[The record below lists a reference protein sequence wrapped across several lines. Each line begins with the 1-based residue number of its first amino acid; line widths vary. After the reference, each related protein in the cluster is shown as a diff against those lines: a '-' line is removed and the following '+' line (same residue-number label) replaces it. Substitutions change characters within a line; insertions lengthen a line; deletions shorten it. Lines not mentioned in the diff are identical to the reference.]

1 MLVISIQLSWNY
13 IRTRSC
19 ALKTNRTYLYII
31 ITIFVGDVYKII
43 EKSNMWPDKEAE
55 IDYLNFGYM
64 VDMIADIATNREL
77 SPSTIGLYGDWG
89 SGKSSLMKLAL
100 QKIKEKNPKCG
111 EEKNTIKNLCIE
123 FNGWLFEGYED
134 AKTSLCGA
142 ILDALADEKLFSKEV
157 SDHAKELIKKIDFK
171 KILSKGIKY
180 GLDFFLTGGFGA
192 LTDLTL
198 SSILSAIKANAGEV
212 QAKDIE
218 DILSKL
224 KENDKTRTEIK
235 NFRDEFKN
243 LLNKSKVENVVV
255 FIDELDR
262 CLPDTVLEVFEA
274 MRLFLFVEGMSFVIG
289 ADERLI
295 QYSIKS
301 KYKEIPGNNLDIGK
315 EYLEKVIQYPLY
327 IPQLTRAEVNQ
338 YLACLLLRQTLADDE
353 KFKEILD
360 IVYALAPDQDFSM
373 ELINGKAPD
382 IAEDC
387 KKDIALA
394 RQISSVL
401 APSINGNPRQCKR
414 FLNTLYMRLELAKA
428 RHVTLDKNILAKL
441 MLAEYFNPEFFK
453 AVTKP
458 ENREL
463 FKSFE
468 KGEELSDEN
477 PFATWKEKDWV
488 KKWLQNGTRLDDEKL
503 DKYVYFADVKNRY
516 GQSNLDLLSPTARIC
531 YEQLVDG
538 TEMNRSA
545 ALKLVDKLAPGEK
558 AIIASEVFAV
568 IENTST
574 MNVEVLRS
582 YTEFCMKAGMTG
594 DALTKLMEQPAS
606 KYNAIAYSQLTPF
619 IAKLSPDEAKRLNDY
634 LSANTVVKDAIE
646 RQAKLFKSIKPSN
659 KK

>member
-1 MLVISIQLSWNY
+1 
-13 IRTRSC
+13 
-19 ALKTNRTYLYII
+19 
-31 ITIFVGDVYKII
+31 
-43 EKSNMWPDKEAE
+43 MWPDKEAE

-64 VDMIADIATNREL
+64 VDMVVDIATNRDL

-89 SGKSSLMKLAL
+89 SGKSSLMKLA
-100 QKIKEKNPKCG
+100 QKKI
-111 EEKNTIKNLCIE
+111 EEKNTEIGDEKDSIKTLCIE

-134 AKTSLCGA
+134 TKTSLCGV
-142 ILDALADEKLFSKEV
+142 ILDALADEKRFSKEIT
-157 SDHAKELIKKIDFK
+157 DYAKSLIKKIDFN
-171 KILSKGIKY
+171 KILGKSIKY
-180 GLDFFLTGGFGA
+180 GLDFFLTGGIGA

-198 SSILSAIKANAGEV
+198 SSVLSTIKTNVSEV
-212 QAKDIE
+212 QAKDLE
-218 DILSKL
+218 EILNKF
-224 KENDKTRTEIK
+224 KKDDKTRTEIK
-235 NFRDEFKN
+235 NFREEFKQ
-243 LLNKSKVENVVV
+243 LLQKSNVENVVV

-301 KYKEIPGNNLDIGK
+301 KYKEVPGNNLDIGK

-338 YLACLLLRQTLADDE
+338 YLACLLLRETLTE
-353 KFKEILD
+353 NQFKEILS
-360 IVYALAPDQDFSM
+360 IIYTLAPNQDFSM
-373 ELINGKAPD
+373 EQISDKAPD
-382 IAEDC
+382 IAESC
-387 KKDIALA
+387 KKDMALA

-414 FLNTLYMRLELAKA
+414 FLNTLYMRLKLAKA
-428 RHVTLDKNILAKL
+428 RNVALDKNILAKL

-463 FKSFE
+463 FKAFE
-468 KGEELSDEN
+468 KGEELNDDN
-477 PFATWKEKDWV
+477 PFAVWKEKDWV
-488 KKWLQNGTRLDDEKL
+488 KKWMQNGTRLDEEKL

-516 GQSNLDLLSPTARIC
+516 GQSSLDMLSPTARKC

-538 TEMNRSA
+538 TEMNRNA
-545 ALKLVDKLAPGEK
+545 ALKLVDKLVPGEK

-574 MNVEVLRS
+574 INVEVLRS
-582 YTEFCMKAGMTG
+582 YTEFCIKAGMTE
-594 DALTKLMEQPAS
+594 DALKKLMEQPVS
-606 KYNAIAYSQLTPF
+606 KYNAVACGQLASF
-619 IAKLSPDEAKRLNDY
+619 ISNLSPDKATMFNDY
-634 LSANTVVKDAIE
+634 LSTNPELKSTIE
-646 RQAKLFKSIKPSN
+646 RQARLNSIVSSN

>member
-1 MLVISIQLSWNY
+1 
-13 IRTRSC
+13 
-19 ALKTNRTYLYII
+19 
-31 ITIFVGDVYKII
+31 
-43 EKSNMWPDKEAE
+43 MWPDKEAE

-64 VDMIADIATNREL
+64 VDMVVDIATNRDL

-89 SGKSSLMKLAL
+89 SGKSSLMKLA
-100 QKIKEKNPKCG
+100 QKKI
-111 EEKNTIKNLCIE
+111 EEKNTEIGDEKDSIKTLCIE

-134 AKTSLCGA
+134 TKTSLCGV
-142 ILDALADEKLFSKEV
+142 ILDALADEKRFSKEIT
-157 SDHAKELIKKIDFK
+157 DYAKTLIKKIDFN
-171 KILSKGIKY
+171 KILGKGIKY
-180 GLDFFLTGGFGA
+180 GLDFFLTGGIGA

-198 SSILSAIKANAGEV
+198 SSVLSTIKTNVSEV
-212 QAKDIE
+212 QAKDLE
-218 DILSKL
+218 EILNKF
-224 KENDKTRTEIK
+224 KKDDKTRTEIK
-235 NFRDEFKN
+235 NFREEFKQ
-243 LLNKSKVENVVV
+243 LLQKSNVENVVV

-301 KYKEIPGNNLDIGK
+301 KYKEVPGNNLDIGK

-338 YLACLLLRQTLADDE
+338 YLACLLLRETLTE
-353 KFKEILD
+353 NQFKEILS
-360 IVYALAPDQDFSM
+360 IIYTLAPNQDFSM
-373 ELINGKAPD
+373 EQISDKAPD
-382 IAEDC
+382 IAESC
-387 KKDIALA
+387 KKNMALA

-414 FLNTLYMRLELAKA
+414 FLNTLYMRLKLAKA
-428 RHVTLDKNILAKL
+428 RNVALDKNILAKL

-463 FKSFE
+463 FKAFE
-468 KGEELSDEN
+468 KGEELNDDN
-477 PFATWKEKDWV
+477 PFAVWKEKDWV
-488 KKWLQNGTRLDDEKL
+488 KKWMQNGTRLDEEKL

-516 GQSNLDLLSPTARIC
+516 GQSSLDMLSPTARKC

-538 TEMNRSA
+538 TEMNRNA
-545 ALKLVDKLAPGEK
+545 ALKLVDKLVPGEK

-574 MNVEVLRS
+574 INVEVLRS
-582 YTEFCMKAGMTG
+582 YTEFCIKAGMTE
-594 DALTKLMEQPAS
+594 DALKKLME
-606 KYNAIAYSQLTPF
+606 
-619 IAKLSPDEAKRLNDY
+619 
-634 LSANTVVKDAIE
+634 
-646 RQAKLFKSIKPSN
+646 
-659 KK
+659 

>member
-1 MLVISIQLSWNY
+1 
-13 IRTRSC
+13 
-19 ALKTNRTYLYII
+19 
-31 ITIFVGDVYKII
+31 
-43 EKSNMWPDKEAE
+43 MWPDKEAE

-64 VDMIADIATNREL
+64 VDMVVDIATNRDL

-89 SGKSSLMKLAL
+89 SGKSSLMKLA
-100 QKIKEKNPKCG
+100 QKKI
-111 EEKNTIKNLCIE
+111 EEKNTEIGDEKDSIKTLCIE

-134 AKTSLCGA
+134 TKTSLCGV
-142 ILDALADEKLFSKEV
+142 ILDALADEKRFSKEIT
-157 SDHAKELIKKIDFK
+157 DYAKTLIKKIDFN
-171 KILSKGIKY
+171 KILGKGIKY
-180 GLDFFLTGGFGA
+180 GLDFFLTGGIGA

-198 SSILSAIKANAGEV
+198 SSVLSTIKTNVSEV
-212 QAKDIE
+212 QAKDLE
-218 DILSKL
+218 EILNKF
-224 KENDKTRTEIK
+224 KKDDKTRTEIK
-235 NFRDEFKN
+235 NFREEFKQ
-243 LLNKSKVENVVV
+243 LLQKSNVENVVV

-301 KYKEIPGNNLDIGK
+301 KYKEVPGNNLDIGK

-338 YLACLLLRQTLADDE
+338 YLACLLLRETLTE
-353 KFKEILD
+353 NQFKEILS
-360 IVYALAPDQDFSM
+360 IIYTLAPNQDFSM
-373 ELINGKAPD
+373 EQISAKAPD
-382 IAEDC
+382 IAESC
-387 KKDIALA
+387 KKDMALA

-414 FLNTLYMRLELAKA
+414 FLNTLYMRLKLAKA
-428 RHVTLDKNILAKL
+428 RNVALDKNILAKL

-463 FKSFE
+463 FKAFE
-468 KGEELSDEN
+468 KGEELNDDN
-477 PFATWKEKDWV
+477 PFAVWKEKDWV
-488 KKWLQNGTRLDDEKL
+488 KKWMQNGTRLDEEKL

-516 GQSNLDLLSPTARIC
+516 GQSSLDMLSPTARKC

-538 TEMNRSA
+538 TEMNRNA
-545 ALKLVDKLAPGEK
+545 ALKLVDKLVPGEK

-574 MNVEVLRS
+574 INVEVLRS
-582 YTEFCMKAGMTG
+582 YTEFCIKAGMTE
-594 DALTKLMEQPAS
+594 DALKKLMEQPVS
-606 KYNAIAYSQLTPF
+606 KYNAVACGQLASF
-619 IAKLSPDEAKRLNDY
+619 ISNLSPDKATMFNDY
-634 LSANTVVKDAIE
+634 LSTNPELKSTIE
-646 RQAKLFKSIKPSN
+646 RQARLNSIVSSN

>member
-1 MLVISIQLSWNY
+1 
-13 IRTRSC
+13 
-19 ALKTNRTYLYII
+19 
-31 ITIFVGDVYKII
+31 
-43 EKSNMWPDKEAE
+43 MWPDKEAE

-64 VDMIADIATNREL
+64 VDMVVDIATNRER

-89 SGKSSLMKLAL
+89 SGKSSLMKLA
-100 QKIKEKNPKCG
+100 QKKI
-111 EEKNTIKNLCIE
+111 EEKNTEIGDKKDSIKTLCIE

-134 AKTSLCGA
+134 TKTSLCGV
-142 ILDALADEKLFSKEV
+142 ILDALADEKRFSKEIT
-157 SDHAKELIKKIDFK
+157 DYAKTLIKKIDFN
-171 KILSKGIKY
+171 KILGKGIKY
-180 GLDFFLTGGFGA
+180 GLDFFLTGGIGT

-198 SSILSAIKANAGEV
+198 SSVLSTIKTNVGET
-212 QAKDIE
+212 QAKDLE
-218 DILSKL
+218 EILNKF
-224 KENDKTRTEIK
+224 KKDDKTRTEIK
-235 NFRDEFKN
+235 NFREEFKQ
-243 LLNKSKVENVVV
+243 LLEKSKVENVVV

-301 KYKEIPGNNLDIGK
+301 KYKEVPGNNLDIGK

-338 YLACLLLRQTLADDE
+338 YLACLLLRETLTKDQ
-353 KFKEILD
+353 FKEILSIIYTLD
-360 IVYALAPDQDFSM
+360 PDQDFSM
-373 ELINGKAPD
+373 EQISDKASD
-382 IAEDC
+382 IAESC
-387 KKDIALA
+387 KKDMALA

-414 FLNTLYMRLELAKA
+414 FLNTLYMRLKLAKA
-428 RHVTLDKNILAKL
+428 RNVALDKNILAKL

-463 FKSFE
+463 FKAFE
-468 KGEELSDEN
+468 KGEELNDDN
-477 PFATWKEKDWV
+477 PFAVWKEKDWV
-488 KKWLQNGTRLDDEKL
+488 KKWMQNGTRLDEEKL

-516 GQSNLDLLSPTARIC
+516 GQSSLDMLSPTARKC

-538 TEMNRSA
+538 TEMNRNA
-545 ALKLVDKLAPGEK
+545 ALKLVDKLVPGEK

-574 MNVEVLRS
+574 INVEVLRS
-582 YTEFCMKAGMTG
+582 YTEFCIRAGMTE
-594 DALTKLMEQPAS
+594 DALKKLMEQPVS
-606 KYNAIAYSQLTPF
+606 KYNAVACGQLASF
-619 IAKLSPDEAKRLNDY
+619 ISNLSPDKATMFNDY
-634 LSANTVVKDAIE
+634 LSTNPELKSTIE
-646 RQAKLFKSIKPSN
+646 RQARLNSIVPLN

>member
-1 MLVISIQLSWNY
+1 
-13 IRTRSC
+13 
-19 ALKTNRTYLYII
+19 
-31 ITIFVGDVYKII
+31 
-43 EKSNMWPDKEAE
+43 MWPDKETE

-64 VDMIADIATNREL
+64 VNLVANIATNRDL

-89 SGKSSLMKLAL
+89 SGKSSLMKLV
-100 QKIKEKNPKCG
+100 QKKIEENYPKDEKK
-111 EEKNTIKNLCIE
+111 KDTVKTLCIE

-134 AKTSLCGA
+134 TKTSLCGA
-142 ILDALADEKLFSKEV
+142 ILDALADKKRFSKEV
-157 SDHAKELIKKIDFK
+157 TDYAKELIKKIDIN
-171 KILSKGIKY
+171 KILGKGVKY
-180 GLDFFLTGGFGA
+180 GLDLFLSGGIGI
-192 LTDLTL
+192 LTDLSL
-198 SSILSAIKANAGEV
+198 SSLLSTIKSNAGEV

-218 DILSKL
+218 EILSML
-224 KENDKTRTEIK
+224 KKNDKTRTEIK
-235 NFRDEFKN
+235 NFRNEFKD

-301 KYKEIPGNNLDIGK
+301 KYKEVPGHNLDIGK

-338 YLACLLLRQTLADDE
+338 YLACLLLKQTLSDE
-353 KFKEILD
+353 KFKEILG
-360 IVYALAPDQDFSM
+360 IVYTLTPDQDFSM
-373 ELINGKAPD
+373 DLISDKAPD
-382 IAEDC
+382 LTENC
-387 KKDIALA
+387 KQEMALA

-414 FLNTLYMRLELAKA
+414 FLNTLYMRLKLAEA
-428 RHVTLDKNILAKL
+428 RNVILDKNILAKL

-463 FKSFE
+463 FKEFE
-468 KGEELSDEN
+468 KGEVLNDEN
-477 PFATWKEKDWV
+477 PFAVWKEKDWV
-488 KKWLQNGTRLDDEKL
+488 KKWMQNDTRLEDENL
-503 DKYVYFADVKNRY
+503 DKYVYFSDVKNRY
-516 GQSNLDLLSPTARIC
+516 GQSNLDLLSPTARKC
-531 YEQLVDG
+531 YELLVNG
-538 TEMNRSA
+538 TEMNRNSA
-545 ALKLVDKLAPGEK
+545 LTFIGKLAPGEK

-568 IENTST
+568 IENKST

-582 YTEFCMKAGMTG
+582 YTEFCIKAGMMEE
-594 DALTKLMEQPAS
+594 ALKKLMEQPAS
-606 KYNAIAYSQLTPF
+606 KYNAIAYGQLTPF
-619 IAKLSPDEAKRLNDY
+619 ITKLSLDEATKFNDY
-634 LSANTVVKDAIE
+634 LSTNIEVKKTIE
-646 RQAKLFKSIKPSN
+646 RQKKLESIIPSN

>member
-1 MLVISIQLSWNY
+1 
-13 IRTRSC
+13 
-19 ALKTNRTYLYII
+19 
-31 ITIFVGDVYKII
+31 
-43 EKSNMWPDKEAE
+43 MWPDKEAE

-64 VDMIADIATNREL
+64 VDMVVDIATNRDL

-89 SGKSSLMKLAL
+89 SGKSSLMKLA
-100 QKIKEKNPKCG
+100 QKKI
-111 EEKNTIKNLCIE
+111 EEKNTEIGDEKDSIKTLCIE

-134 AKTSLCGA
+134 TKTSLCGV
-142 ILDALADEKLFSKEV
+142 ILDALADEKRFSKEIT
-157 SDHAKELIKKIDFK
+157 DYAKTLIKKIDFN
-171 KILSKGIKY
+171 KILGKSIKY
-180 GLDFFLTGGFGA
+180 GLDFFLTGGIGA

-198 SSILSAIKANAGEV
+198 SSVLSTIKTNVSEV
-212 QAKDIE
+212 QAKDLE
-218 DILSKL
+218 EILNKF
-224 KENDKTRTEIK
+224 KKDDKTRTEIK
-235 NFRDEFKN
+235 NFREEFKQ
-243 LLNKSKVENVVV
+243 LLQKSNVENVVV

-301 KYKEIPGNNLDIGK
+301 KYKEVPGNNLDIGK

-338 YLACLLLRQTLADDE
+338 YLACLLLRETLTE
-353 KFKEILD
+353 NQFKEILS
-360 IVYALAPDQDFSM
+360 IIYTLAPNQDFSM
-373 ELINGKAPD
+373 EQISDKAPD
-382 IAEDC
+382 IAESC
-387 KKDIALA
+387 KKEMALA

-414 FLNTLYMRLELAKA
+414 FLNTLYMRLKLAKA
-428 RHVTLDKNILAKL
+428 RNVALDKNILAKL

-463 FKSFE
+463 FKAFE
-468 KGEELSDEN
+468 KGEELNDDN
-477 PFATWKEKDWV
+477 PFAVWKEKDWV
-488 KKWLQNGTRLDDEKL
+488 KKWMQNGTRLDEEKL

-516 GQSNLDLLSPTARIC
+516 GQSSLDMLSPTARKC

-538 TEMNRSA
+538 TEMNRNA
-545 ALKLVDKLAPGEK
+545 ALKLVDKLVPGEK

-574 MNVEVLRS
+574 INVEVLRS
-582 YTEFCMKAGMTG
+582 YTEFCIKAGMTE
-594 DALTKLMEQPAS
+594 DALKKLMEQPVS
-606 KYNAIAYSQLTPF
+606 KYNAVACGQLASF
-619 IAKLSPDEAKRLNDY
+619 ISNLSPDKATMFNDY
-634 LSANTVVKDAIE
+634 LSTNPELKSTIE
-646 RQAKLFKSIKPSN
+646 RQARLNSIVSSN

>member
-1 MLVISIQLSWNY
+1 
-13 IRTRSC
+13 
-19 ALKTNRTYLYII
+19 
-31 ITIFVGDVYKII
+31 
-43 EKSNMWPDKEAE
+43 MWPDKEAE

-64 VDMIADIATNREL
+64 VDMVVDIATNRDL

-89 SGKSSLMKLAL
+89 SGKSSLMKLA
-100 QKIKEKNPKCG
+100 QKKI
-111 EEKNTIKNLCIE
+111 EEKNTEIGNEKDSIKTLCIE

-134 AKTSLCGA
+134 TKTSLCGV
-142 ILDALADEKLFSKEV
+142 ILDALADEKRFSKEIT
-157 SDHAKELIKKIDFK
+157 DYAKTLIKKIDFN
-171 KILSKGIKY
+171 KILGKGIKY
-180 GLDFFLTGGFGA
+180 GLDFFLTGGIGA

-198 SSILSAIKANAGEV
+198 SSVLSTIKTNVSEV
-212 QAKDIE
+212 QAKDLE
-218 DILSKL
+218 EILNKF
-224 KENDKTRTEIK
+224 KKDDKTRTEIK
-235 NFRDEFKN
+235 NFREEFKQ
-243 LLNKSKVENVVV
+243 LLQKSNVENVVV

-301 KYKEIPGNNLDIGK
+301 KYKEVPGNNLDIGK

-338 YLACLLLRQTLADDE
+338 YLACLLLRETLTE
-353 KFKEILD
+353 NQFKEILS
-360 IVYALAPDQDFSM
+360 IIYTLAPNQDFSM
-373 ELINGKAPD
+373 EQISDKAPD
-382 IAEDC
+382 IAESC
-387 KKDIALA
+387 KKDMALA

-414 FLNTLYMRLELAKA
+414 FLNTLYMRLKLAKA
-428 RHVTLDKNILAKL
+428 RNVALDKNILAKL

-463 FKSFE
+463 FKAFE
-468 KGEELSDEN
+468 KGEELNDDN
-477 PFATWKEKDWV
+477 PFAVWKEKDWV
-488 KKWLQNGTRLDDEKL
+488 KKWMQNGTRLDEEKL

-516 GQSNLDLLSPTARIC
+516 GQSSLDMLSPTARKC

-538 TEMNRSA
+538 TEMNRNA
-545 ALKLVDKLAPGEK
+545 ALKLVDKLVPGEK

-574 MNVEVLRS
+574 INVEVLRS
-582 YTEFCMKAGMTG
+582 YTEFCIKAGMTE
-594 DALTKLMEQPAS
+594 DALKKLMEQPVS
-606 KYNAIAYSQLTPF
+606 KYNAVACGQLASF
-619 IAKLSPDEAKRLNDY
+619 ISNLSPDKATMFNDY
-634 LSANTVVKDAIE
+634 LSTNPELKSTIE
-646 RQAKLFKSIKPSN
+646 RQARLNSIVSSN

>member
-1 MLVISIQLSWNY
+1 
-13 IRTRSC
+13 
-19 ALKTNRTYLYII
+19 
-31 ITIFVGDVYKII
+31 
-43 EKSNMWPDKEAE
+43 MWPDKETE

-64 VDMIADIATNREL
+64 VDLVVDIATNREL

-89 SGKSSLMKLAL
+89 SGKSSLMKLA
-100 QKIKEKNPKCG
+100 QKKIEEKNPKN
-111 EEKNTIKNLCIE
+111 EKKKDTVKTLCIE

-134 AKTSLCGA
+134 TKTSLCGA
-142 ILDALADEKLFSKEV
+142 ILDALADEKRFSKRV
-157 SDHAKELIKKIDFK
+157 TDYAKELIEKIDFN
-171 KILSKGIKY
+171 KILGKGIKY
-180 GLDFFLTGGFGA
+180 GLDFFLTGGIGA
-192 LTDLTL
+192 LTDLSL
-198 SSILSAIKANAGEV
+198 SSLISAIKANASEM

-218 DILSKL
+218 ETLSKL
-224 KENDKTRTEIK
+224 KKNDKTRTEIK
-235 NFRDEFKN
+235 NFRNEFKE
-243 LLNKSKVENVVV
+243 LLKKSKIENVVV

-301 KYKEIPGNNLDIGK
+301 KYKEVPGNNLDIGK
-315 EYLEKVIQYPLY
+315 EYLEKVIQYPLC

-338 YLACLLLRQTLADDE
+338 YLACLLLKQTLTGE
-353 KFKEILD
+353 KFKEILS
-360 IVYALAPDQDFSM
+360 IVYTLTPDQDFSM
-373 ELINGKAPD
+373 ELISDKALEL
-382 IAEDC
+382 AENC
-387 KKDIALA
+387 KQDMALA

-428 RHVTLDKNILAKL
+428 RNVTLDKNILAKL

-453 AVTKP
+453 AITKP

-463 FKSFE
+463 FKAFE
-468 KGEELSDEN
+468 KGEELNDDN
-477 PFATWKEKDWV
+477 PFSSWKEKDWV
-488 KKWLQNGTRLDDEKL
+488 KKWMQNGTRLDDERL

-516 GQSNLDLLSPTARIC
+516 GQSNLDLLSPTARKC
-531 YEQLVDG
+531 YEQLIDG
-538 TEMNRSA
+538 TEMNRTA

-582 YTEFCMKAGMTG
+582 YTEFCIKAGMTEE
-594 DALTKLMEQPAS
+594 ALKKLMEQPVS
-606 KYNAIAYSQLTPF
+606 KYNAVACGQLASF
-619 IAKLSPDEAKRLNDY
+619 ISKLSPDEATKFNDY
-634 LSANTVVKDAIE
+634 LSTNPELKNTIE
-646 RQAKLFKSIKPSN
+646 RQARLNSIVPSN

>member
-1 MLVISIQLSWNY
+1 
-13 IRTRSC
+13 
-19 ALKTNRTYLYII
+19 
-31 ITIFVGDVYKII
+31 
-43 EKSNMWPDKEAE
+43 MWPDKEAE

-64 VDMIADIATNREL
+64 VDMVVDIATNRDL

-89 SGKSSLMKLAL
+89 SGKSSLMKLA
-100 QKIKEKNPKCG
+100 QKKI
-111 EEKNTIKNLCIE
+111 EEKNTEIGDEKDSIKTLCIE

-134 AKTSLCGA
+134 TKTSLCGV
-142 ILDALADEKLFSKEV
+142 ILDALADEKRFSKEIT
-157 SDHAKELIKKIDFK
+157 DYAKTLIKKIDFN
-171 KILSKGIKY
+171 KILGKGIKY
-180 GLDFFLTGGFGA
+180 GLDFFLTGGIGA

-198 SSILSAIKANAGEV
+198 SSVLSTIKTNVSEV
-212 QAKDIE
+212 QAKDLE
-218 DILSKL
+218 EILNKF
-224 KENDKTRTEIK
+224 KKDDKTRTEIK
-235 NFRDEFKN
+235 NFREEFKQ
-243 LLNKSKVENVVV
+243 LLQKSNVENIVV

-301 KYKEIPGNNLDIGK
+301 KYKEVPGNNLDIGK

-338 YLACLLLRQTLADDE
+338 YLACLLLRETLTE
-353 KFKEILD
+353 NQFKEILS
-360 IVYALAPDQDFSM
+360 IIYTLAPNQDFSM
-373 ELINGKAPD
+373 EQISDKAPD
-382 IAEDC
+382 IAESC
-387 KKDIALA
+387 KKDMALA

-414 FLNTLYMRLELAKA
+414 FLNTLYMRLKLAKA
-428 RHVTLDKNILAKL
+428 RNVALDKNILAKL

-463 FKSFE
+463 FKAFE
-468 KGEELSDEN
+468 KGEELNDDN
-477 PFATWKEKDWV
+477 PFAVWKEKDWV
-488 KKWLQNGTRLDDEKL
+488 KKWMQNGTRLDEEKL

-516 GQSNLDLLSPTARIC
+516 GQSSLDMLSPTARKC

-538 TEMNRSA
+538 TEMNRNA
-545 ALKLVDKLAPGEK
+545 ALKLVDKLVPGEK

-574 MNVEVLRS
+574 INVEVLRS
-582 YTEFCMKAGMTG
+582 YTEFCIKAGMTE
-594 DALTKLMEQPAS
+594 DALKKLMEQPVS
-606 KYNAIAYSQLTPF
+606 KYNVVACGQLASF
-619 IAKLSPDEAKRLNDY
+619 ISNLSPDKATMFNDY
-634 LSANTVVKDAIE
+634 LSTNPELKSTIE
-646 RQAKLFKSIKPSN
+646 RQARLNSIVSSN

>member
-1 MLVISIQLSWNY
+1 
-13 IRTRSC
+13 
-19 ALKTNRTYLYII
+19 
-31 ITIFVGDVYKII
+31 
-43 EKSNMWPDKEAE
+43 MWPDKEAE

-64 VDMIADIATNREL
+64 VDMVVDIATNRDL

-89 SGKSSLMKLAL
+89 SGKSSLMKLA
-100 QKIKEKNPKCG
+100 QKKI
-111 EEKNTIKNLCIE
+111 EEKNTEIGDEKDSIKTLCIE
-123 FNGWLFEGYED
+123 FNGWLFEGYEYT
-134 AKTSLCGA
+134 KTSLCGV
-142 ILDALADEKLFSKEV
+142 ILDALADEKRFSKEIT
-157 SDHAKELIKKIDFK
+157 DYAKTLIKKIDFN
-171 KILSKGIKY
+171 KILGKSIKY
-180 GLDFFLTGGFGA
+180 GLDFFLTGGIGA

-198 SSILSAIKANAGEV
+198 SSVLSTIKTNVSEV
-212 QAKDIE
+212 QAKDLE
-218 DILSKL
+218 EILNKF
-224 KENDKTRTEIK
+224 KKDDKTRTEIK
-235 NFRDEFKN
+235 NFREEFKQ
-243 LLNKSKVENVVV
+243 LLQKSNVENVVV

-301 KYKEIPGNNLDIGK
+301 KYKEVPGNNLDIGK

-338 YLACLLLRQTLADDE
+338 YLACLLLRETLTE
-353 KFKEILD
+353 NQFKEILS
-360 IVYALAPDQDFSM
+360 IIYTLAPNQDFSM
-373 ELINGKAPD
+373 EQISDKAPD
-382 IAEDC
+382 IAESC
-387 KKDIALA
+387 KKDMALA

-414 FLNTLYMRLELAKA
+414 FLNTLYMRLKLAKA
-428 RHVTLDKNILAKL
+428 RNVALDKNILAKL

-463 FKSFE
+463 FKAFE
-468 KGEELSDEN
+468 KGEELNDDN
-477 PFATWKEKDWV
+477 PFAVWKEKDWV
-488 KKWLQNGTRLDDEKL
+488 KKWMQNGTRLDEEKL

-516 GQSNLDLLSPTARIC
+516 GQSSLDMLSPTARKC

-538 TEMNRSA
+538 TEMNRNA
-545 ALKLVDKLAPGEK
+545 ALKLVDKLVPGEK

-574 MNVEVLRS
+574 INVEVLRS
-582 YTEFCMKAGMTG
+582 YTEFCIKAGMTE
-594 DALTKLMEQPAS
+594 DALKKLMEQPVS
-606 KYNAIAYSQLTPF
+606 KYNAVACGQLASF
-619 IAKLSPDEAKRLNDY
+619 ISNLSPDKATMFNDY
-634 LSANTVVKDAIE
+634 LSTNPELKSTIE
-646 RQAKLFKSIKPSN
+646 RQARLNSIVSSN

>member
-1 MLVISIQLSWNY
+1 
-13 IRTRSC
+13 
-19 ALKTNRTYLYII
+19 
-31 ITIFVGDVYKII
+31 
-43 EKSNMWPDKEAE
+43 MWPDKEAE

-64 VDMIADIATNREL
+64 VDMVVDIATNRDL

-89 SGKSSLMKLAL
+89 SGKSSLMKLA
-100 QKIKEKNPKCG
+100 QKKI
-111 EEKNTIKNLCIE
+111 EEKNTEIGDEKDSIKTLCIE

-134 AKTSLCGA
+134 TKTSLCGV
-142 ILDALADEKLFSKEV
+142 ILDALADEKRFSKEIT
-157 SDHAKELIKKIDFK
+157 DYAKTLIKKIDFN
-171 KILSKGIKY
+171 KILGKSIKY
-180 GLDFFLTGGFGA
+180 GLDFFLTGGIGA

-198 SSILSAIKANAGEV
+198 SSVLSTIKTNVSEV
-212 QAKDIE
+212 QAKDLE
-218 DILSKL
+218 EILNKF
-224 KENDKTRTEIK
+224 KKDDKTRTEIK
-235 NFRDEFKN
+235 NFREEFKQ
-243 LLNKSKVENVVV
+243 LLQKSNVENVVV

-301 KYKEIPGNNLDIGK
+301 KYKEVPGNNLDIGK

-338 YLACLLLRQTLADDE
+338 YLACLLLRETLTE
-353 KFKEILD
+353 NQFKEILS
-360 IVYALAPDQDFSM
+360 IIYTLAPNQDFSM
-373 ELINGKAPD
+373 EQISDKAPD
-382 IAEDC
+382 IAESC
-387 KKDIALA
+387 KKDMALA

-414 FLNTLYMRLELAKA
+414 FLNTLYMRLKLAKA
-428 RHVTLDKNILAKL
+428 RNVALDKNILAKL

-463 FKSFE
+463 FKAFE
-468 KGEELSDEN
+468 KGEELNDDN
-477 PFATWKEKDWV
+477 PFAVWKEKDWV
-488 KKWLQNGTRLDDEKL
+488 KKWMQNGTRLDEEKL

-516 GQSNLDLLSPTARIC
+516 GQSSLDMLSPTARKC
-531 YEQLVDG
+531 YEQLVDW
-538 TEMNRSA
+538 TEMNRNA
-545 ALKLVDKLAPGEK
+545 ALKLVDKLVPGEK

-574 MNVEVLRS
+574 INVEVLRS
-582 YTEFCMKAGMTG
+582 YTEFCIKAGMTE
-594 DALTKLMEQPAS
+594 DALKKLMEQPVS
-606 KYNAIAYSQLTPF
+606 KYNAVACGQLASF
-619 IAKLSPDEAKRLNDY
+619 ISNLSPDKATMFNDY
-634 LSANTVVKDAIE
+634 LSTNPELKSTIK
-646 RQAKLFKSIKPSN
+646 RQARLNSIVSSN

>member
-1 MLVISIQLSWNY
+1 
-13 IRTRSC
+13 
-19 ALKTNRTYLYII
+19 
-31 ITIFVGDVYKII
+31 
-43 EKSNMWPDKEAE
+43 MWPDKEAE

-64 VDMIADIATNREL
+64 VDMVVDIATNRDL

-89 SGKSSLMKLAL
+89 SGKSSLMKLA
-100 QKIKEKNPKCG
+100 QKKI
-111 EEKNTIKNLCIE
+111 EEKNTEIGDEKDSIKTLCIE

-134 AKTSLCGA
+134 TKTSLCGV
-142 ILDALADEKLFSKEV
+142 ILDALADEKRFSKEIT
-157 SDHAKELIKKIDFK
+157 DYAKTLIKKIDFN
-171 KILSKGIKY
+171 KILGKGIKY
-180 GLDFFLTGGFGA
+180 GLDFFLTGGIGA

-198 SSILSAIKANAGEV
+198 SSVLSTIKTNVGEV
-212 QAKDIE
+212 QAKDLE
-218 DILSKL
+218 EILNKF
-224 KENDKTRTEIK
+224 KKDDKTRTEIK
-235 NFRDEFKN
+235 NFREEFKQ
-243 LLNKSKVENVVV
+243 LLQKSNVENVVV

-301 KYKEIPGNNLDIGK
+301 KYKEVPGNNLDIGK

-338 YLACLLLRQTLADDE
+338 YLACLLLRETLTE
-353 KFKEILD
+353 NQFKEILS
-360 IVYALAPDQDFSM
+360 IIYTLAPNQDFSM
-373 ELINGKAPD
+373 EQISDKAPD
-382 IAEDC
+382 IAESC
-387 KKDIALA
+387 KKDMALA

-414 FLNTLYMRLELAKA
+414 FLNTLYMRLKLAKA
-428 RHVTLDKNILAKL
+428 RNVALDKNILAKL

-463 FKSFE
+463 FKAFE
-468 KGEELSDEN
+468 KGEELNDDN
-477 PFATWKEKDWV
+477 PFAVWKEKDWV
-488 KKWLQNGTRLDDEKL
+488 KKWMQNGTRLDEEKL

-516 GQSNLDLLSPTARIC
+516 GQSSLDMLSPTARKC

-538 TEMNRSA
+538 TEMNRNA
-545 ALKLVDKLAPGEK
+545 ALKLVDKLVPGEK

-574 MNVEVLRS
+574 INVEVLRS
-582 YTEFCMKAGMTG
+582 YTEFCIKAGMTE
-594 DALTKLMEQPAS
+594 DALKKLMEQPVS
-606 KYNAIAYSQLTPF
+606 KYNAVACGQLASF
-619 IAKLSPDEAKRLNDY
+619 ISNLSPDKATMFNDY
-634 LSANTVVKDAIE
+634 LSTNPELKSTIE
-646 RQAKLFKSIKPSN
+646 RQARLNSIVSSN

>member
-1 MLVISIQLSWNY
+1 
-13 IRTRSC
+13 
-19 ALKTNRTYLYII
+19 
-31 ITIFVGDVYKII
+31 
-43 EKSNMWPDKEAE
+43 MWPDKETE

-64 VDMIADIATNREL
+64 VDLVVDIATNREL

-89 SGKSSLMKLAL
+89 SGKSSLMKLA
-100 QKIKEKNPKCG
+100 QKKIEEKNPKN
-111 EEKNTIKNLCIE
+111 EKKKDTVKTLCIE

-134 AKTSLCGA
+134 TKTSLCGA
-142 ILDALADEKLFSKEV
+142 ILDALADEKRFSKKV
-157 SDHAKELIKKIDFK
+157 TDYAKELIEKIDFN
-171 KILSKGIKY
+171 KILGKGIKY
-180 GLDFFLTGGFGA
+180 GLDFFLTGGIGA
-192 LTDLTL
+192 LTDLSL
-198 SSILSAIKANAGEV
+198 SSLLSAIKANASEV

-218 DILSKL
+218 ETLSKL
-224 KENDKTRTEIK
+224 KKNDKTRTEIK
-235 NFRDEFKN
+235 NFRNEFKE
-243 LLNKSKVENVVV
+243 LLKKSKVENVVV

-301 KYKEIPGNNLDIGK
+301 KYKEVPGNNLDIGK

-338 YLACLLLRQTLADDE
+338 YLACLLLRQTLIDDE
-353 KFKEILD
+353 KFKEILG
-360 IVYALAPDQDFSM
+360 IIYTLAPNQDFSM
-373 ELINGKAPD
+373 EQISEKAPD
-382 IAEDC
+382 ITEIC
-387 KKDIALA
+387 KKDMALA

-428 RHVTLDKNILAKL
+428 RNVTLDKNILAKL

-463 FKSFE
+463 FKVFE
-468 KGEELSDEN
+468 KGEELNDDN
-477 PFATWKEKDWV
+477 PFAVWQEKDWV
-488 KKWLQNGTRLDDEKL
+488 KKWMQNGTRLDEEKL

-516 GQSNLDLLSPTARIC
+516 GQSNLDMLSPTARKC

-538 TEMNRSA
+538 TEMNRNA
-545 ALKLVDKLAPGEK
+545 ALKLVDKLVPGEK

-582 YTEFCMKAGMTG
+582 YTEFCIKAGMIEE
-594 DALTKLMEQPAS
+594 ALKKLMEQPTS
-606 KYNAIAYSQLTPF
+606 KYNAAACGQLASFISQ
-619 IAKLSPDEAKRLNDY
+619 LSPDEATKFNDY
-634 LSANTVVKDAIE
+634 LSTNPELKKTIE
-646 RQAKLFKSIKPSN
+646 RQARLNSIV

>member
-1 MLVISIQLSWNY
+1 
-13 IRTRSC
+13 
-19 ALKTNRTYLYII
+19 
-31 ITIFVGDVYKII
+31 
-43 EKSNMWPDKEAE
+43 MWPDKEAE

-64 VDMIADIATNREL
+64 VDMVVDIATNRDL

-89 SGKSSLMKLAL
+89 SGKSSLMKLA
-100 QKIKEKNPKCG
+100 QKKI
-111 EEKNTIKNLCIE
+111 EEKNTEIGDEKDSIKTLCIE

-134 AKTSLCGA
+134 TKTSLCGV
-142 ILDALADEKLFSKEV
+142 ILDALADEKRFSKEIT
-157 SDHAKELIKKIDFK
+157 DYAKTLIKKIDFN
-171 KILSKGIKY
+171 KILGKSIKY
-180 GLDFFLTGGFGA
+180 GLDFFLTGGIGA

-198 SSILSAIKANAGEV
+198 SSVLSTIKTNVSEV
-212 QAKDIE
+212 QAKDLE
-218 DILSKL
+218 EILNKF
-224 KENDKTRTEIK
+224 KKDDKTRTEIK
-235 NFRDEFKN
+235 NFREEFKQ
-243 LLNKSKVENVVV
+243 LLQKSNVENVVV

-301 KYKEIPGNNLDIGK
+301 KYKEVPGNNLDIGK

-338 YLACLLLRQTLADDE
+338 YLACLLLRETLTE
-353 KFKEILD
+353 NQFKEILS
-360 IVYALAPDQDFSM
+360 IIYTLAPNQDFSM
-373 ELINGKAPD
+373 EQISDKAPD
-382 IAEDC
+382 IAESC
-387 KKDIALA
+387 KKDMALA

-414 FLNTLYMRLELAKA
+414 FLNTLYMRLKLAKA
-428 RHVTLDKNILAKL
+428 RNVALDKNILAKL

-463 FKSFE
+463 FKAFE
-468 KGEELSDEN
+468 KGEELNDDN
-477 PFATWKEKDWV
+477 PFAVWKEKDWV
-488 KKWLQNGTRLDDEKL
+488 KKWMQNGTRLDEEKL

-516 GQSNLDLLSPTARIC
+516 GQSSLDMLSPTARKC

-538 TEMNRSA
+538 TEMNRNA
-545 ALKLVDKLAPGEK
+545 ALKLVDKLVPGEK

-574 MNVEVLRS
+574 INVEVLRS
-582 YTEFCMKAGMTG
+582 ILEFCIKAGMTE
-594 DALTKLMEQPAS
+594 DALKKLMEQPVS
-606 KYNAIAYSQLTPF
+606 KYNAVACGQLASF
-619 IAKLSPDEAKRLNDY
+619 ISNLSPDKATMFNDY
-634 LSANTVVKDAIE
+634 LSTNPELKSTIE
-646 RQAKLFKSIKPSN
+646 RQARLNSIVSSN

>member
-1 MLVISIQLSWNY
+1 
-13 IRTRSC
+13 
-19 ALKTNRTYLYII
+19 
-31 ITIFVGDVYKII
+31 
-43 EKSNMWPDKEAE
+43 MWPDKEAE

-64 VDMIADIATNREL
+64 VDMVVDIATNRDL

-89 SGKSSLMKLAL
+89 SGKSSLMKLA
-100 QKIKEKNPKCG
+100 QKKI
-111 EEKNTIKNLCIE
+111 EEKNTEIGDEKDSIKTLCIE

-134 AKTSLCGA
+134 TKTSLCGV
-142 ILDALADEKLFSKEV
+142 ILDALADEKRFSKEIT
-157 SDHAKELIKKIDFK
+157 DYAKTLIKKIDFN
-171 KILSKGIKY
+171 KILGKSIKY
-180 GLDFFLTGGFGA
+180 GLNFFLTGGIGA

-198 SSILSAIKANAGEV
+198 SSVLSTIKTNVSEV
-212 QAKDIE
+212 QAKDLE
-218 DILSKL
+218 EILNKF
-224 KENDKTRTEIK
+224 KKDDKTRTEIK
-235 NFRDEFKN
+235 NFREEFKQ
-243 LLNKSKVENVVV
+243 LLQKSNVENVVV

-301 KYKEIPGNNLDIGK
+301 KYKEVPGNNLDIGK

-338 YLACLLLRQTLADDE
+338 YLACLLLRETLTE
-353 KFKEILD
+353 NQFKEILS
-360 IVYALAPDQDFSM
+360 IIYTLAPNQDFSM
-373 ELINGKAPD
+373 EQISDKAPD
-382 IAEDC
+382 IAESC
-387 KKDIALA
+387 KKDMALA

-414 FLNTLYMRLELAKA
+414 FLNTLYMRLKLAKA
-428 RHVTLDKNILAKL
+428 RNVALDKNILAKL

-463 FKSFE
+463 FKAFE
-468 KGEELSDEN
+468 KGEELNDDN
-477 PFATWKEKDWV
+477 PFAVWKEKDWV
-488 KKWLQNGTRLDDEKL
+488 KKWMQNGTRLDEEKL

-516 GQSNLDLLSPTARIC
+516 GQSSLDMLSPTARKC

-538 TEMNRSA
+538 TEMNRNA
-545 ALKLVDKLAPGEK
+545 ALKLVDKLVPGEK

-574 MNVEVLRS
+574 INVEVLRS
-582 YTEFCMKAGMTG
+582 YTEFCIKAGMTE
-594 DALTKLMEQPAS
+594 DALKKLMEQPVS
-606 KYNAIAYSQLTPF
+606 KYNAVACGQLASF
-619 IAKLSPDEAKRLNDY
+619 ISNLSPDKATMFNDY
-634 LSANTVVKDAIE
+634 LSTNPELKSTIE
-646 RQAKLFKSIKPSN
+646 RQARLNSIVSSN

>member
-1 MLVISIQLSWNY
+1 
-13 IRTRSC
+13 
-19 ALKTNRTYLYII
+19 
-31 ITIFVGDVYKII
+31 
-43 EKSNMWPDKEAE
+43 MWPDKEAE

-64 VDMIADIATNREL
+64 VDMVVDIATNRDL

-89 SGKSSLMKLAL
+89 SGKSSLMKLA
-100 QKIKEKNPKCG
+100 QKKI
-111 EEKNTIKNLCIE
+111 EEKNTEIGDEKDSIKTLCIE

-134 AKTSLCGA
+134 TKTSLCGV
-142 ILDALADEKLFSKEV
+142 ILDALADEKRFSKEIT
-157 SDHAKELIKKIDFK
+157 DYAKTLIKKIDFN
-171 KILSKGIKY
+171 KILGKGIKY
-180 GLDFFLTGGFGA
+180 GLDFFLTGGIGA

-198 SSILSAIKANAGEV
+198 SSVLSTIKTNVSEV
-212 QAKDIE
+212 QAKDLE
-218 DILSKL
+218 EILNKF
-224 KENDKTRTEIK
+224 KKDDKTRTEIK
-235 NFRDEFKN
+235 NFREEFKQ
-243 LLNKSKVENVVV
+243 LLQKSNVENVVV

-301 KYKEIPGNNLDIGK
+301 KYKEVSGNNLDIGK

-338 YLACLLLRQTLADDE
+338 YLACLLLRETLTE
-353 KFKEILD
+353 NQFKEILS
-360 IVYALAPDQDFSM
+360 IIYTLAPNQDFSM
-373 ELINGKAPD
+373 EQISDKAPD
-382 IAEDC
+382 IAESC
-387 KKDIALA
+387 KKDMALA

-414 FLNTLYMRLELAKA
+414 FLNTLYMRLKLAKA
-428 RHVTLDKNILAKL
+428 RNVALDKNILAKL

-463 FKSFE
+463 FKAFE
-468 KGEELSDEN
+468 KGEELNDDN
-477 PFATWKEKDWV
+477 PFAVWKEKDWV
-488 KKWLQNGTRLDDEKL
+488 KKWMQNGTRLDEEKL

-516 GQSNLDLLSPTARIC
+516 GQSSLDMLSPTARKC

-538 TEMNRSA
+538 TEMNRNA
-545 ALKLVDKLAPGEK
+545 ALKLVDKLVPGEK

-574 MNVEVLRS
+574 INVEVLRS
-582 YTEFCMKAGMTG
+582 YTEFCIKAGMTE
-594 DALTKLMEQPAS
+594 DALKKLMEQPVS
-606 KYNAIAYSQLTPF
+606 KYNAVACGQLASF
-619 IAKLSPDEAKRLNDY
+619 ISNLSPDKATMFNDY
-634 LSANTVVKDAIE
+634 LSTNPELKSTIE
-646 RQAKLFKSIKPSN
+646 RQARLNSIVSSN

>member
-1 MLVISIQLSWNY
+1 M
-13 IRTRSC
+13 R
-19 ALKTNRTYLYII
+19 
-31 ITIFVGDVYKII
+31 
-43 EKSNMWPDKEAE
+43 PDKETE

-64 VDMIADIATNREL
+64 VNLVANIATNRDL

-89 SGKSSLMKLAL
+89 SGKSSLMKLV
-100 QKIKEKNPKCG
+100 QKKI
-111 EEKNTIKNLCIE
+111 EEKYPKDEKDTVKTLCIE

-134 AKTSLCGA
+134 TKTSLCGA
-142 ILDALADEKLFSKEV
+142 ILDALADKKRFSKEV
-157 SDHAKELIKKIDFK
+157 TDYAKELIKKIDIN
-171 KILSKGIKY
+171 KILGKGVKY
-180 GLDFFLTGGFGA
+180 GLDLFLSGGIGI
-192 LTDLTL
+192 LTDLSL
-198 SSILSAIKANAGEV
+198 SSLLSTIKSNAGEV

-218 DILSKL
+218 EILSML
-224 KENDKTRTEIK
+224 KKNEKTRTEIK
-235 NFRDEFKN
+235 NFRNEFKD

-301 KYKEIPGNNLDIGK
+301 KYKEVPGNNLDIGK

-338 YLACLLLRQTLADDE
+338 YLACLLLKQTLSDE
-353 KFKEILD
+353 KFKEILG
-360 IVYALAPDQDFSM
+360 IVYTLTPDQDFSM
-373 ELINGKAPD
+373 DLISDKAPD
-382 IAEDC
+382 LTENC
-387 KKDIALA
+387 KQEMALA

-414 FLNTLYMRLELAKA
+414 FLNTLYMRLKLAEA
-428 RHVTLDKNILAKL
+428 RNVILDKNILAKL

-463 FKSFE
+463 FKEFE
-468 KGEELSDEN
+468 KGEVLNDEN
-477 PFATWKEKDWV
+477 PFAVWKEKDWV
-488 KKWLQNGTRLDDEKL
+488 KKWMQNDTRLEDENL
-503 DKYVYFADVKNRY
+503 DKYVYFSDVKNRY
-516 GQSNLDLLSPTARIC
+516 GQSNLDLLSPTARKC
-531 YEQLVDG
+531 YELLVNG
-538 TEMNRSA
+538 TEMNRNSA
-545 ALKLVDKLAPGEK
+545 LTFIGKLAPGEK

-568 IENTST
+568 IENKST

-582 YTEFCMKAGMTG
+582 YTEFCIKAGMMEE
-594 DALTKLMEQPAS
+594 ALKKLMEQPAS
-606 KYNAIAYSQLTPF
+606 KYNAIAYGQLTPF
-619 IAKLSPDEAKRLNDY
+619 ITKLSLDEATKFNDY
-634 LSANTVVKDAIE
+634 LSTNIEVKKTIE
-646 RQAKLFKSIKPSN
+646 RQKKLESIIPSN